1 VVIVDANVL
10 LYAVDTAAAHHER
23 CHSWLEAS
31 LSGTEA
37 VGFAW
42 VALLAFIR
50 ISTSPVILPTPLIPE
65 EAIEQV
71 QSWLGAPAAV
81 VSHPTSRHAGVLAG
95 LIREAGTA
103 GNLTT
108 DAHLAA
114 IAIEH
119 GAEIVSYDRDFGRF
133 SGVRHRLPG

>member
-1 VVIVDANVL
+1 MRMTI
-10 LYAVDTAAAHHER
+10 TQ
-23 CHSWLEAS
+23 
-31 LSGTEA
+31 A

-42 VALLAFIR
+42 VAMLAFLR
-50 ISTSPVILPTPLIPE
+50 ISTSPVILPTPLTSE
-65 EAIEQV
+65 EAMQQV

-81 VSHPTSRHAGVLAG
+81 VSQPTSRHAGVLAG
-95 LIREAGTA
+95 LIRETGTA

-108 DAHLAA
+108 EAHLAA